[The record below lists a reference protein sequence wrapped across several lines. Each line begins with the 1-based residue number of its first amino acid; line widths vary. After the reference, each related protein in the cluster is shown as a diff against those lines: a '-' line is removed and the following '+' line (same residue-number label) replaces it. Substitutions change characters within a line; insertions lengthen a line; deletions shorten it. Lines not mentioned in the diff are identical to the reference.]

1 MILLSLFG
9 SICSDHYHHCS
20 DHFITPFWSFL
31 SVFDQY
37 HQCCDY
43 HHQRSDY
50 FLPVFWSCQTR
61 DQIWNIFSP
70 SSELRSVTL
79 ITPGYCTVHNVI
91 HTKKSGKFEV
101 YLNYDTSEFKPCQP
115 FHLWPTE
122 FKKKFLEPLFLNV
135 TSLSHYITSQLST
148 STTMCLVFGPKV
160 TKNTPQEKSK
170 WVSYMTELDFKII
183 QQFIN
188 QHHFSLRGLWE
199 EQETTRK
206 EGEVEPDTML
216 PW

>member
-1 MILLSLFG
+1 MIIIISVLIIFYQ
-9 SICSDHYHHCS
+9 CSDHAK
-20 DHFITPFWSFL
+20 
-31 SVFDQY
+31 
-37 HQCCDY
+37 
-43 HHQRSDY
+43 RG
-50 FLPVFWSCQTR
+50 TR
-61 DQIWNIFSP
+61 YEIFSRLHQNSGLSP
-70 SSELRSVTL
+70 LLALATAQ
-79 ITPGYCTVHNVI
+79 CTMSY
-91 HTKKSGKFEV
+91 TRKKSGKFEV

-188 QHHFSLRGLWE
+188 ICLLSR
-199 EQETTRK
+199 R
-206 EGEVEPDTML
+206 
-216 PW
+216 